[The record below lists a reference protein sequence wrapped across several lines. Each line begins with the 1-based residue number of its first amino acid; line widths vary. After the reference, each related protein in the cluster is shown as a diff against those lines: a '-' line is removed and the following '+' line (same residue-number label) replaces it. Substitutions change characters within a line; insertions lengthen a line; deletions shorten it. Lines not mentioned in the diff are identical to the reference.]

1 MKKFDK
7 KLLISLILL
16 FITIIVAIYFI
27 VKGSKSED
35 YVVSDFV
42 QSTDVPSLTE
52 EKEQIAIHVDGEVI
66 SPGVIYL
73 NSGSR
78 ISDAINLC
86 GGATSSADFSKINL
100 AYVLEDG
107 QKVHV
112 PSIYEPDDI
121 ETVSNDAGENVI
133 IESRN
138 SNSNMVNI
146 NTATQSELEAL
157 PGVGASTALKIINY
171 RSQNGKFKKIEDLMN
186 VSGIGEAKFSTI
198 KEHITIKW
206 IIFTKLLCS
215 IILPLLEIL
224 LISQSKGGFYLINKV
239 EIASVNT
246 AKLPVLTNKEK
257 NELLIKIK
265 NGDTEAR
272 EEFINGNLRLV
283 LSIIQRFNGRGEDID
298 DLFQVGCVGLIK
310 AIDNFDMNLN
320 VQFSTY
326 AVPMIIGEIRRHLRD
341 NNPIRVS
348 RSMRDLAYKALQTK
362 ERLFKQNQK
371 EPTVEDIAK
380 ELGVDKED
388 VVVSLDS
395 IQDPISLQEPVYNEG
410 SESIYVMDQ
419 VKDSKNTDEFWAE
432 TLTITEAMKK
442 LSNREKSIISRRFF
456 DGRTQME
463 VANEIGI
470 SQAQVSRLEKN
481 AIERIKKMYK

>member
-7 KLLISLILL
+7 KLLTSLILL

-42 QSTDVPSLTE
+42 QSTDVPNLTE
-52 EKEQIAIHVDGEVI
+52 EKERIAIHIDGEII

-133 IESRN
+133 IESRS

-146 NTATQSELEAL
+146 NTATQAELEAL

-171 RSQNGKFKKIEDLMN
+171 RNQNGKFKKIEDLMN

-198 KEHITIKW
+198 KEHITIK
-206 IIFTKLLCS
+206 
-215 IILPLLEIL
+215 
-224 LISQSKGGFYLINKV
+224 
-239 EIASVNT
+239 
-246 AKLPVLTNKEK
+246 
-257 NELLIKIK
+257 
-265 NGDTEAR
+265 
-272 EEFINGNLRLV
+272 
-283 LSIIQRFNGRGEDID
+283 
-298 DLFQVGCVGLIK
+298 
-310 AIDNFDMNLN
+310 
-320 VQFSTY
+320 
-326 AVPMIIGEIRRHLRD
+326 
-341 NNPIRVS
+341 
-348 RSMRDLAYKALQTK
+348 
-362 ERLFKQNQK
+362 
-371 EPTVEDIAK
+371 
-380 ELGVDKED
+380 
-388 VVVSLDS
+388 
-395 IQDPISLQEPVYNEG
+395 
-410 SESIYVMDQ
+410 
-419 VKDSKNTDEFWAE
+419 
-432 TLTITEAMKK
+432 
-442 LSNREKSIISRRFF
+442 
-456 DGRTQME
+456 
-463 VANEIGI
+463 
-470 SQAQVSRLEKN
+470 
-481 AIERIKKMYK
+481 